1 MSLGITA
8 GWTERHR
15 QRGCIDKLLRCFQ
28 QEGRFDL
35 SIFPF
40 VDFLGHTDKR
50 AVSGFVDD
58 CVIARVCKKKQNSGH
73 NARRS
78 VMIAWSM
85 FLP

>member
-15 QRGCIDKLLRCFQ
+15 QRGCIDKLLRCMQ
-28 QEGRFDL
+28 QERRFDL

-40 VDFLGHTDKR
+40 VNSLGHTGKR
-50 AVSGFVDD
+50 AVSGFVDV
-58 CVIARVCKKKQNSGH
+58 CVISRACKKKQSSGQ